1 MNKKQV
7 AYLVLAVLGAVAP
20 WYYITQF
27 VIQAGSFSFVGF
39 FQAALQAGH
48 ASAALTVD
56 ICIAYLVFCIWSII
70 EAKRLG
76 MRYVWLYIA
85 WATLVAIASAFPLF
99 LFMREKKLN
108 SLATKAAPVV

>member
-7 AYLVLAVLGAVAP
+7 VYLVLAVLGAVAP

-27 VIQAGSFSFVGF
+27 VMQTGSLSFIGF
-39 FQAALQAGH
+39 FQAALQGGH

-56 ICIAYLVFCIWSII
+56 ICIAYLVFCIWSVG

-76 MRYVWLYIA
+76 MRNVWFYIA

-99 LFMREKKLN
+99 LFFREKKILGLKAN
-108 SLATKAAPVV
+108 ADSL

>member
-1 MNKKQV
+1 VNKKQV
-7 AYLVLAVLGAVAP
+7 VYLVLAVLGAVAP

-27 VIQAGSFSFVGF
+27 VIQTGSLSFIGF

-56 ICIAYLVFCIWSII
+56 ICIAYLVFCIWSVG

-76 MRYVWLYIA
+76 MSHVWFYIA

-99 LFMREKKLN
+99 LFFREKKILGLKTN
-108 SLATKAAPVV
+108 ADSL